1 LISNPVSTP
10 QPIVNTPSSLAP
22 PATPTLLALRL
33 GYAGLLPFVLGAAL
47 VWLVRADAHPFAT
60 LMLSCYAAVIVSFLG
75 GIHWGLSM
83 RHGAQAVPPWFYG
96 WAVVPSLVAWVA
108 VVMPPYAGLVVHGVM
123 LVACYLVDR
132 RSYPLLG
139 AANWLT
145 LRFRLTVVA
154 SLSCFV
160 GAAGS

>member
-1 LISNPVSTP
+1 MATAFTLST
-10 QPIVNTPSSLAP
+10 
-22 PATPTLLALRL
+22 RL
-33 GYAGLLPFVLGAAL
+33 GYVGLLPFVLGAAL
-47 VWLVRADAHPFAT
+47 VWLVRADAHPYAT

-75 GIHWGLSM
+75 GIHWGLTM
-83 RHGAQAVPPWFYG
+83 RQVPTAVPTWFFG
-96 WAVVPSLVAWVA
+96 WGVVPSLVAWVA

>member
-1 LISNPVSTP
+1 M
-10 QPIVNTPSSLAP
+10 NTPLPVAASPSE
-22 PATPTLLALRL
+22 LALRL
-33 GYAGLLPFVLGAAL
+33 GYAGLIPFVVVAIL
-47 VWLVRADAHPFAT
+47 VWLVRADAQPFAT
-60 LMLSCYAAVIVSFLG
+60 LMVSCYAAVIVSFLG
-75 GIHWGLSM
+75 GIHWGLTM
-83 RHGAQAVPPWFYG
+83 RHSGRVVPPWFYG
-96 WAVVPSLVAWVA
+96 WAVLPSLVAWVA